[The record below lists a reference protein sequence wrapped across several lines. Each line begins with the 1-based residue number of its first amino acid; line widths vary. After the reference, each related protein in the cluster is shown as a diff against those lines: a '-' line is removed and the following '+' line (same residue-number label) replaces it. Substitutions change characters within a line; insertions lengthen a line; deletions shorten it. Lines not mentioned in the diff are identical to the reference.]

1 MNIER
6 DFEIINELYE
16 IENNFIRCIIELEK
30 AHEKY
35 KKDFVNKFSDKYKNL
50 IDVLKDLSDKSRK
63 DMNYEYKIKYE
74 QILQEL
80 EIYKMKINKLN
91 QMSKPIISKNQM
103 RILLQDQEKIQKI
116 IKKINVS
123 TLKI

>member
-16 IENNFIRCIIELEK
+16 IENNFIRCMISLEK

-35 KKDFVNKFSDKYKNL
+35 KIDFVNKFSDKSKNL
-50 IDVLKDLSDKSRK
+50 VDVLKDLSKQ
-63 DMNYEYKIKYE
+63 DMNNEYKIKYE
-74 QILQEL
+74 QILKEL
-80 EIYKMKINKLN
+80 EVYKMKINKLN
-91 QMSKPIISKNQM
+91 QMSKSIISKNQM

>member
-16 IENNFIRCIIELEK
+16 IENNFIRCMISL
-30 AHEKY
+30 ANTHDKY
-35 KKDFVNKFSDKYKNL
+35 KIDFVNKFSDKSKDL
-50 IDVLKDLSDKSRK
+50 VDVLKDLSDKSK
-63 DMNYEYKIKYE
+63 EDMNYEYKIKYE

-80 EIYKMKINKLN
+80 EVYKMKINKLN
-91 QMSKPIISKNQM
+91 QMSKSIISKNQM
-103 RILLQDQEKIQKI
+103 RKLLQDQEKIQKI

>member
-16 IENNFIRCIIELEK
+16 IENNFIRCIIKLEK

-35 KKDFVNKFSDKYKNL
+35 KLDFVNKFSDKSKNL
-50 IDVLKDLSDKSRK
+50 VDVLKDLSDKSRK

-80 EIYKMKINKLN
+80 EVYKIKINKLN
-91 QMSKPIISKNQM
+91 KMSKPIISKNQM

-123 TLKI
+123 KLKI

>member
-35 KKDFVNKFSDKYKNL
+35 KIDFVNKFSDKSKDL
-50 IDVLKDLSDKSRK
+50 VDVLKDLSKE
-63 DMNYEYKIKYE
+63 DMNNEYKIKYE
-74 QILQEL
+74 QILKEL
-80 EIYKMKINKLN
+80 EVYKMKINKLN
-91 QMSKPIISKNQM
+91 QMSKSIISKNQM
-103 RILLQDQEKIQKI
+103 RKLLQDQEKIQKI

>member
-16 IENNFIRCIIELEK
+16 IENNFIRCMISLEK

-35 KKDFVNKFSDKYKNL
+35 KIDFVNKFSDKSKNL
-50 IDVLKDLSDKSRK
+50 VDVLKDLSKQ
-63 DMNYEYKIKYE
+63 DMNNEYKIKYE
-74 QILQEL
+74 QILKEL
-80 EIYKMKINKLN
+80 EEYKMKINKLN
-91 QMSKPIISKNQM
+91 QMSKSIISKNQM
-103 RILLQDQEKIQKI
+103 RKLLQDQEKIQKI

>member
-6 DFEIINELYE
+6 DLEIINELYE
-16 IENNFIRCIIELEK
+16 IENNFVKCMIELEK

-35 KKDFVNKFSDKYKNL
+35 KLDFINKFSDKSKNL
-50 IDVLKDLSDKSRK
+50 VDVLKDLSDKSK
-63 DMNYEYKIKYE
+63 EDMNYQYKLKYE
-74 QILQEL
+74 KILREL
-80 EIYKMKINKLN
+80 EVYKMKISKLN
-91 QMSKPIISKNQM
+91 QMSKSIISKNQM

>member
-35 KKDFVNKFSDKYKNL
+35 KQDFVNKFSDKSKNL
-50 IDVLKDLSDKSRK
+50 VDVLKDLSDKSRK

-74 QILQEL
+74 KILKEL
-80 EIYKMKINKLN
+80 EVYKMKISKLN
-91 QMSKPIISKNQM
+91 KMSKPIISKNQM

>member
-16 IENNFIRCIIELEK
+16 IENNFIRCMISLEK

-35 KKDFVNKFSDKYKNL
+35 KIDFVNKFSDKSKDL
-50 IDVLKDLSDKSRK
+50 VDVLKDLSKE
-63 DMNYEYKIKYE
+63 DMNNEYKIKYE
-74 QILQEL
+74 QILKEL
-80 EIYKMKINKLN
+80 EVYKMKINKLN
-91 QMSKPIISKNQM
+91 QMSKSIISKNQM
-103 RILLQDQEKIQKI
+103 RKLLQDQEKIQKI

>member
-16 IENNFIRCIIELEK
+16 IENNFIRCMISLEK

-35 KKDFVNKFSDKYKNL
+35 KIDFVNKFSDKSKNL
-50 IDVLKDLSDKSRK
+50 VDVLKDLSDKSK
-63 DMNYEYKIKYE
+63 EDMNYEYKIKYE

-80 EIYKMKINKLN
+80 EVYKMKINKLN
-91 QMSKPIISKNQM
+91 QLSKSIISKNQM
-103 RILLQDQEKIQKI
+103 RKLLQDQEKIQKI

>member
-1 MNIER
+1 MIS
-6 DFEIINELYE
+6 
-16 IENNFIRCIIELEK
+16 LEK

-35 KKDFVNKFSDKYKNL
+35 KIDFVNKFSDKSKNL
-50 IDVLKDLSDKSRK
+50 VDVLKDLSDKSK
-63 DMNYEYKIKYE
+63 EDMNYEYKIKYE

-91 QMSKPIISKNQM
+91 QMSKSIISKNQM

>member
-6 DFEIINELYE
+6 DLEIINELYE
-16 IENNFIRCIIELEK
+16 IENNFVKCMIELEK

-35 KKDFVNKFSDKYKNL
+35 KLDFINKFSDKSKNL
-50 IDVLKDLSDKSRK
+50 VDVLKDLSDKSK
-63 DMNYEYKIKYE
+63 EDMNYEYKLKYE
-74 QILQEL
+74 KILREL
-80 EIYKMKINKLN
+80 EVYKMKISKLN
-91 QMSKPIISKNQM
+91 KMSKSIISKNQM